1 MNAETRPGDATERRK
16 YAWIPFF
23 IAALGNALG
32 GWLSGAFMRRGIPT
46 AKARKLAVTFCALL
60 MLSSIPAVF
69 SHTPWIATA
78 CVAVAMAG
86 YTGANVTQLALTADA
101 FPKESVAS

>member
-1 MNAETRPGDATERRK
+1 MSALHSRSSSCCVMRFVWSFVLSKIFLDPVWYFYVFWFPEYLKQVHKFNLAAIGK

-46 AKARKLAVTFCALL
+46 AKARKLAVTVCALL
-60 MLSSIPAVF
+60 ML
-69 SHTPWIATA
+69 
-78 CVAVAMAG
+78 
-86 YTGANVTQLALTADA
+86 
-101 FPKESVAS
+101 